1 MGTCGGTVLAISPI
15 IGSEDII
22 RTGIL
27 AFVGALVS
35 FSVSVSLKIVVE
47 DIFSA
52 RLKSGLNLRK
62 KKDKPQD

>member
-1 MGTCGGTVLAISPI
+1 MAILPLLEW
-15 IGSEDII
+15 EDLI